1 MCVSFAWMHS
11 RGSVSFAFLHR
22 STVSIQHVNTCVLR
36 RAAVRAL
43 YCVCT
48 PHTRLPRH
56 CHFSIACHLTFQSNS
71 VFSNFV
77 YFFRPDMTLG
87 FKYGS
92 TTAETDVILHNR
104 RGDGTCYYR
113 QNMLLLELIFQSNS
127 EKYLWQK
134 LYHWKEQKIYYNFA
148 AQSFFMQCTNAEIQR
163 VKNCT
168 S

>member
-1 MCVSFAWMHS
+1 MFLTLC
-11 RGSVSFAFLHR
+11 AFR
-22 STVSIQHVNTCVLR
+22 SHECTVEGAFRSHFCTDLRVSIQHVNTCVLR

-92 TTAETDVILHNR
+92 TTAETDGILHNR

-113 QNMLLLELIFQSNS
+113 QNILLLELIFQSNS
-127 EKYLWQK
+127 EKYL
-134 LYHWKEQKIYYNFA
+134 
-148 AQSFFMQCTNAEIQR
+148 
-163 VKNCT
+163 
-168 S
+168 